1 MDSRFLYFSEQM
13 YCSVSYITRI
23 KHIYQDIKAPD
34 IKAKS
39 PPITGDITWYVRHKS
54 SRSAVLPPLSPLRTV
69 RDSFPSYGSSI
80 LSLFRATVK
89 LVLE

>member
-39 PPITGDITWYVRHKS
+39 PPITGDITWYVRHN
-54 SRSAVLPPLSPLRTV
+54 
-69 RDSFPSYGSSI
+69 
-80 LSLFRATVK
+80 VK
-89 LVLE
+89 